1 LAIRSQCLIKSCFQ
15 KFLIS
20 LRGNC
25 GQSEFAEIYSLIG
38 NVETRNL
45 G

>member
-15 KFLIS
+15 KFFIS
-20 LRGNC
+20 WRGNC
-25 GQSEFAEIYSLIG
+25 GHSEFEEIYSLIG